1 MEKIKQFKA
10 NCDKFIVELH
20 RIVDIT
26 KFNTEKW
33 NVLSFN
39 VEYGVITINVD
50 GVKCNIFGEGNIIFK
65 GAKDK
70 EEVSAILEKIMLE
83 I

>member
-50 GVKCNIFGEGNIIFK
+50 GVKCNIFGEGNIIF
-65 GAKDK
+65 
-70 EEVSAILEKIMLE
+70 LEQRIKKRLARY
-83 I
+83 